1 MYVGPSDSL
10 LVYPCKAAPSGESVM
25 DLAVAYSKNT
35 ACISMW
41 QKQMD
46 KIKENKKKNEAIYVK
61 PN

>member
-1 MYVGPSDSL
+1 
-10 LVYPCKAAPSGESVM
+10 M

-46 KIKENKKKNEAIYVK
+46 KIKKNKQQQMELFNVESK
-61 PN
+61 